1 MSQSD
6 TLRGVMLAL
15 VANFIWG
22 IAALYWLQTKPVDA
36 FDVMAH
42 RGLWTLPVTLI
53 IVLLFGR
60 LAETLRLLRSWR
72 FICWVALSA
81 LMLTINWGV
90 YVFAVTNERATE
102 ASLGYFMLPLLTI
115 ALGVFVFGE
124 RPKPVQLLAIGLA
137 IVAVLLQLV
146 ALGSLPWVS
155 LTLALSFSLYA
166 AIRKQIAADSLQ
178 GLFLESLC
186 MAPFAVVWL
195 IVNDGAG
202 LGMHGTRVDLF
213 LLLGGGVYGS
223 AVTDLRCSDPCLSA
237 VHYRTADVCRSD
249 VATHC
254 SDLCAQRA
262 CDPNHRSDIWPR
274 LAGCD
279 CGELRCMAFLAQAP
293 MILHQPILI
302 SAQSRLKTLRSRA
315 RRLILVR

>member
-1 MSQSD
+1 
-6 TLRGVMLAL
+6 MLAL

-60 LAETLRLLRSWR
+60 LTATLRLLRSWR
-72 FICWVALSA
+72 FTGWVTLSA
-81 LMLTINWGV
+81 LMLSLNWGV

-137 IVAVLLQLV
+137 ISAVLLQLV
-146 ALGSLPWVS
+146 AFGSLPWVS

-166 AIRKQIAADSLQ
+166 AIRKKIEADSLQ

-186 MAPFAVVWL
+186 MAPFAVIWL

-202 LGMHGTRVDLF
+202 LGVHGTRVDVF
-213 LLLGGGVYGS
+213 LLLGGVFTAAPLLTYVAATRVLALSTIGLLTYVGPTLQLIVAIFVLREPATLIT
-223 AVTDLRCSDPCLSA
+223 AVTFGLVWLGVIA
-237 VHYRTADVCRSD
+237 VSYDAWRS
-249 VATHC
+249 
-254 SDLCAQRA
+254 
-262 CDPNHRSDIWPR
+262 
-274 LAGCD
+274 
-279 CGELRCMAFLAQAP
+279 
-293 MILHQPILI
+293 
-302 SAQSRLKTLRSRA
+302 SRKRQ
-315 RRLILVR
+315 

>member
-1 MSQSD
+1 
-6 TLRGVMLAL
+6 MLAL

-53 IVLLFGR
+53 IVLMFGR
-60 LAETLRLLRSWR
+60 LAETLRLLRSGR
-72 FICWVALSA
+72 FVCWVALSA

-137 IVAVLLQLV
+137 ISAVLLQLV
-146 ALGSLPWVS
+146 AFGSLPWVS

-166 AIRKQIAADSLQ
+166 AIRKKIAADSLQ
-178 GLFLESLC
+178 GRFLESLC
-186 MAPFAVVWL
+186 MAPFAVIWL

-202 LGMHGTRVDLF
+202 LGVHGTRVDVF
-213 LLLGGGVYGS
+213 LLLGGVFTAAPLLTYVAATRVLALSTIGLLTYVGPTLQLIVAIFVLREPATLIT
-223 AVTDLRCSDPCLSA
+223 AVTFGLVWLGVIVVSYDA
-237 VHYRTADVCRSD
+237 WRS
-249 VATHC
+249 
-254 SDLCAQRA
+254 
-262 CDPNHRSDIWPR
+262 
-274 LAGCD
+274 
-279 CGELRCMAFLAQAP
+279 
-293 MILHQPILI
+293 
-302 SAQSRLKTLRSRA
+302 SRKPQ
-315 RRLILVR
+315 

>member
-1 MSQSD
+1 
-6 TLRGVMLAL
+6 MLAL

-60 LAETLRLLRSWR
+60 LRETLRLLRSWR
-72 FICWVALSA
+72 FTCWVALSA

-115 ALGVFVFGE
+115 ALGVFFFGE
-124 RPKPVQLLAIGLA
+124 RPKPIQLLAIGLA
-137 IVAVLLQLV
+137 ISAVLLQLV
-146 ALGSLPWVS
+146 AFGRLPWVS

-166 AIRKQIAADSLQ
+166 AIRKKIAADSLQ

-202 LGMHGTRVDLF
+202 LGLHGTRVDLF
-213 LLLGGGVYGS
+213 LLLGGVFTAAPLLTYVAATRLLALSTIGLLTYVGPTLQLMVAIFVLREPATLIT
-223 AVTDLRCSDPCLSA
+223 AVTFGLVWLGVIA
-237 VHYRTADVCRSD
+237 VSYDAWRS
-249 VATHC
+249 
-254 SDLCAQRA
+254 
-262 CDPNHRSDIWPR
+262 
-274 LAGCD
+274 
-279 CGELRCMAFLAQAP
+279 
-293 MILHQPILI
+293 
-302 SAQSRLKTLRSRA
+302 SRKPQ
-315 RRLILVR
+315 

>member
-1 MSQSD
+1 
-6 TLRGVMLAL
+6 MLAL

-60 LAETLRLLRSWR
+60 LRETLRLLRSWR
-72 FICWVALSA
+72 FTCWVALSA

-102 ASLGYFMLPLLTI
+102 ASLAYFMLPLLTI

-124 RPKPVQLLAIGLA
+124 RPKPMQLLAIGLA
-137 IVAVLLQLV
+137 ISAVLLQLV
-146 ALGSLPWVS
+146 AFGSLPWIS
-155 LTLALSFSLYA
+155 LTLTLSFSLYA
-166 AIRKQIAADSLQ
+166 AIRKKIAADSLQ

-202 LGMHGTRVDLF
+202 LGLHGTRVDLF
-213 LLLGGGVYGS
+213 LLLGGVFTAAPLLTYVAATRLLALSTIGLLTYVGPTLQLMVAIFVLREPATLIT
-223 AVTDLRCSDPCLSA
+223 AVTFGLVWLGVIA
-237 VHYRTADVCRSD
+237 VSYDAWRS
-249 VATHC
+249 
-254 SDLCAQRA
+254 
-262 CDPNHRSDIWPR
+262 
-274 LAGCD
+274 
-279 CGELRCMAFLAQAP
+279 
-293 MILHQPILI
+293 
-302 SAQSRLKTLRSRA
+302 SRKPQ
-315 RRLILVR
+315 

>member
-1 MSQSD
+1 
-6 TLRGVMLAL
+6 MLAL

-53 IVLLFGR
+53 IVLFFGR
-60 LAETLRLLRSWR
+60 FTETLRLLRSWR
-72 FICWVALSA
+72 FIGWVALSA
-81 LMLTINWGV
+81 LMLSINWGV

-137 IVAVLLQLV
+137 ISAVLLKLV
-146 ALGSLPWVS
+146 AFGSLPWVS

-166 AIRKQIAADSLQ
+166 AIRKKIAADSLQ

-186 MAPFAVVWL
+186 MAPFAVIWL

-202 LGMHGTRVDLF
+202 LGLHGTRVDLF
-213 LLLGGGVYGS
+213 LLLGGVFTAAPLLTYVAATRVLALSTIGLLTYVGPTLQLIVAIFVLREPATLIT
-223 AVTDLRCSDPCLSA
+223 AVTFGLVWLGVIA
-237 VHYRTADVCRSD
+237 VSYDAWRS
-249 VATHC
+249 
-254 SDLCAQRA
+254 
-262 CDPNHRSDIWPR
+262 
-274 LAGCD
+274 
-279 CGELRCMAFLAQAP
+279 
-293 MILHQPILI
+293 
-302 SAQSRLKTLRSRA
+302 SRKRQ
-315 RRLILVR
+315 

>member
-1 MSQSD
+1 
-6 TLRGVMLAL
+6 MLAL

-60 LAETLRLLRSWR
+60 LRETLRLLRSWR
-72 FICWVALSA
+72 FTCWVALSA

-124 RPKPVQLLAIGLA
+124 RPKPIQLLAIGLA
-137 IVAVLLQLV
+137 ISAVLLQLV
-146 ALGSLPWVS
+146 AFGSLPWVS

-166 AIRKQIAADSLQ
+166 AIRKKIAADSLQ

-186 MAPFAVVWL
+186 MAPFAIVWL

-202 LGMHGTRVDLF
+202 LGLHGTRVDLF
-213 LLLGGGVYGS
+213 LLLGGVFTAAPLLTYVAATRLLALSTIGLLTYVGPTLQLMVAIFVLREPATLIT
-223 AVTDLRCSDPCLSA
+223 AVTFGLVWLGVIA
-237 VHYRTADVCRSD
+237 VSYDAWRS
-249 VATHC
+249 
-254 SDLCAQRA
+254 
-262 CDPNHRSDIWPR
+262 
-274 LAGCD
+274 
-279 CGELRCMAFLAQAP
+279 
-293 MILHQPILI
+293 
-302 SAQSRLKTLRSRA
+302 SRKPQ
-315 RRLILVR
+315 

>member
-60 LAETLRLLRSWR
+60 LRETLRLLRSWR
-72 FICWVALSA
+72 FTCWVALSA

-124 RPKPVQLLAIGLA
+124 RPKPMQLLAIGLA
-137 IVAVLLQLV
+137 ISAVLLQLV
-146 ALGSLPWVS
+146 AFGSLPWIS

-166 AIRKQIAADSLQ
+166 AIRKKIAADSLQ

-202 LGMHGTRVDLF
+202 LGLHGTRVDLF
-213 LLLGGGVYGS
+213 LLLGGVFTAAPLLTYVAATRLLALSTIGLLTYVGPTLQLMVAIFVLREPATLIT
-223 AVTDLRCSDPCLSA
+223 AVTFGLVWLGVIA
-237 VHYRTADVCRSD
+237 VSYDAWRS
-249 VATHC
+249 
-254 SDLCAQRA
+254 
-262 CDPNHRSDIWPR
+262 
-274 LAGCD
+274 
-279 CGELRCMAFLAQAP
+279 
-293 MILHQPILI
+293 
-302 SAQSRLKTLRSRA
+302 SRKPQ
-315 RRLILVR
+315 

>member
-1 MSQSD
+1 
-6 TLRGVMLAL
+6 MLAL

-53 IVLLFGR
+53 IVLMFGR

-72 FICWVALSA
+72 FVCWVALSA

-213 LLLGGGVYGS
+213 LLLGGAFTAAPLLTYVAATRVLALSTIGLLTYVGPTLQLMVAIFVLREPATLIT
-223 AVTDLRCSDPCLSA
+223 AVTFGLVWLGVIA
-237 VHYRTADVCRSD
+237 VSYDAWRS
-249 VATHC
+249 
-254 SDLCAQRA
+254 
-262 CDPNHRSDIWPR
+262 
-274 LAGCD
+274 
-279 CGELRCMAFLAQAP
+279 
-293 MILHQPILI
+293 
-302 SAQSRLKTLRSRA
+302 SRKPQ
-315 RRLILVR
+315 

>member
-72 FICWVALSA
+72 FIFWVALSA

-213 LLLGGGVYGS
+213 LLLGGVFTAAPLLTYVAATRVLALSTIGLLTYVGPTLQLIVAIFVLREPATLIT
-223 AVTDLRCSDPCLSA
+223 AVTFGLVWLGVIA
-237 VHYRTADVCRSD
+237 VSYDAWRS
-249 VATHC
+249 
-254 SDLCAQRA
+254 
-262 CDPNHRSDIWPR
+262 
-274 LAGCD
+274 
-279 CGELRCMAFLAQAP
+279 
-293 MILHQPILI
+293 
-302 SAQSRLKTLRSRA
+302 SRKRQ
-315 RRLILVR
+315 

>member
-1 MSQSD
+1 
-6 TLRGVMLAL
+6 MLAL

-60 LAETLRLLRSWR
+60 LTATLRLLRSWR
-72 FICWVALSA
+72 FTGWVALSA
-81 LMLTINWGV
+81 LMLSLNWGV

-137 IVAVLLQLV
+137 ISAVLLQLV
-146 ALGSLPWVS
+146 AFGSLPWVS

-166 AIRKQIAADSLQ
+166 AIRKKIEADSLQ

-202 LGMHGTRVDLF
+202 LGLHGTRVDLF
-213 LLLGGGVYGS
+213 LLLGGVFTAAPLLTYVAATRLLALSTIGLLTYVGPTLQLMVALFLLREPATLIT
-223 AVTDLRCSDPCLSA
+223 AVTFGLVWLGVIA
-237 VHYRTADVCRSD
+237 VIYDAWRS
-249 VATHC
+249 
-254 SDLCAQRA
+254 
-262 CDPNHRSDIWPR
+262 
-274 LAGCD
+274 
-279 CGELRCMAFLAQAP
+279 
-293 MILHQPILI
+293 
-302 SAQSRLKTLRSRA
+302 SRKLQ
-315 RRLILVR
+315 

>member
-1 MSQSD
+1 
-6 TLRGVMLAL
+6 MLAL

-53 IVLLFGR
+53 IVLMFGR

-72 FICWVALSA
+72 FVCWVALSA

-213 LLLGGGVYGS
+213 LLLGGAFTAAPLLTYVAATRVLALSTIGLLTYVGPTLQLIVAIFVLREPATLIT
-223 AVTDLRCSDPCLSA
+223 AVTFGLVWLGVIA
-237 VHYRTADVCRSD
+237 VSYDAWR
-249 VATHC
+249 
-254 SDLCAQRA
+254 
-262 CDPNHRSDIWPR
+262 
-274 LAGCD
+274 
-279 CGELRCMAFLAQAP
+279 F
-293 MILHQPILI
+293 
-302 SAQSRLKTLRSRA
+302 SRKRQ
-315 RRLILVR
+315 

>member
-1 MSQSD
+1 LSQSD

-60 LAETLRLLRSWR
+60 LRETLRLLRSWR
-72 FICWVALSA
+72 FTCWVALSA

-124 RPKPVQLLAIGLA
+124 RPKPMQLLAIGLA
-137 IVAVLLQLV
+137 ISAVLLQLV
-146 ALGSLPWVS
+146 AFGSLPWVS

-166 AIRKQIAADSLQ
+166 AIRKKIAADSLQ

-202 LGMHGTRVDLF
+202 LGLHGTRVDLF
-213 LLLGGGVYGS
+213 LLLGGVFTAAPLLTYVAATRLLALSTIGLLTYVGPTLQLMVAIFVLREPATLIT
-223 AVTDLRCSDPCLSA
+223 AVTFGLVWLGVIA
-237 VHYRTADVCRSD
+237 VSYDAWRS
-249 VATHC
+249 
-254 SDLCAQRA
+254 
-262 CDPNHRSDIWPR
+262 
-274 LAGCD
+274 
-279 CGELRCMAFLAQAP
+279 
-293 MILHQPILI
+293 
-302 SAQSRLKTLRSRA
+302 SRKPQ
-315 RRLILVR
+315 

>member
-1 MSQSD
+1 LSQSD
-6 TLRGVMLAL
+6 TLRGVILAL

-60 LAETLRLLRSWR
+60 LRETLRLLRSWR
-72 FICWVALSA
+72 FTCWVALSA

-124 RPKPVQLLAIGLA
+124 RPKPMQLLAIGLA
-137 IVAVLLQLV
+137 ISAVLLQLV
-146 ALGSLPWVS
+146 AFGSLPWVS

-166 AIRKQIAADSLQ
+166 AIRKKIEADSLQ

-202 LGMHGTRVDLF
+202 LGLYGTRVDLF
-213 LLLGGGVYGS
+213 LLLGGVFTAAPLLTYVAATRLLALSTIGLLTYVGPTLQLMVAIFVLREPATLIT
-223 AVTDLRCSDPCLSA
+223 AVTFGLVWLGVIA
-237 VHYRTADVCRSD
+237 VSYDAWRS
-249 VATHC
+249 
-254 SDLCAQRA
+254 
-262 CDPNHRSDIWPR
+262 
-274 LAGCD
+274 
-279 CGELRCMAFLAQAP
+279 
-293 MILHQPILI
+293 
-302 SAQSRLKTLRSRA
+302 SRKPQ
-315 RRLILVR
+315 

>member
-1 MSQSD
+1 
-6 TLRGVMLAL
+6 MLAL

-53 IVLLFGR
+53 IVLMFGR

-72 FICWVALSA
+72 FVCWVALSA

-213 LLLGGGVYGS
+213 LLLGGAFTAAPLLTYVAATRVLALSTIGLLTYVGPTLQLIVAIFVLREPATLIT
-223 AVTDLRCSDPCLSA
+223 AVTFGLVWLGVIA
-237 VHYRTADVCRSD
+237 VSYDAWR
-249 VATHC
+249 
-254 SDLCAQRA
+254 
-262 CDPNHRSDIWPR
+262 
-274 LAGCD
+274 
-279 CGELRCMAFLAQAP
+279 F
-293 MILHQPILI
+293 
-302 SAQSRLKTLRSRA
+302 SRKPQ
-315 RRLILVR
+315 

>member
-1 MSQSD
+1 MQLGQSD
-6 TLRGVMLAL
+6 TLRGVTLAL

-60 LAETLRLLRSWR
+60 LKETLRLLRSWR
-72 FICWVALSA
+72 FTCWVALSA

-124 RPKPVQLLAIGLA
+124 RPKPMQLLAIGLA
-137 IVAVLLQLV
+137 ISAVLLQLI
-146 ALGSLPWVS
+146 AFGSIPWVS

-186 MAPFAVVWL
+186 MAPFAGVWL

-202 LGMHGTRVDLF
+202 LGLHGTRVDLF
-213 LLLGGGVYGS
+213 LLLGGVFTAAPLLTYVAATRLLALSTIGLLTYVGPTLQLIVAIFVLKEPATLIT
-223 AVTDLRCSDPCLSA
+223 AVTFGLVWLGVIA
-237 VHYRTADVCRSD
+237 VSYDAWRS
-249 VATHC
+249 
-254 SDLCAQRA
+254 
-262 CDPNHRSDIWPR
+262 
-274 LAGCD
+274 
-279 CGELRCMAFLAQAP
+279 
-293 MILHQPILI
+293 
-302 SAQSRLKTLRSRA
+302 SRKRQ
-315 RRLILVR
+315 

>member
-1 MSQSD
+1 
-6 TLRGVMLAL
+6 MLAL

-53 IVLLFGR
+53 IVLMFGR

-72 FICWVALSA
+72 FVCWVALSA

-213 LLLGGGVYGS
+213 LLLGGAFTAAPLLTYVAATRVLALSTIGLLTYVGPTLQLIVAIFVLREPATLIT
-223 AVTDLRCSDPCLSA
+223 AVTFGLVWLGVIA
-237 VHYRTADVCRSD
+237 VSYDAWRS
-249 VATHC
+249 
-254 SDLCAQRA
+254 
-262 CDPNHRSDIWPR
+262 
-274 LAGCD
+274 
-279 CGELRCMAFLAQAP
+279 
-293 MILHQPILI
+293 
-302 SAQSRLKTLRSRA
+302 SRKRQ
-315 RRLILVR
+315 

>member
-1 MSQSD
+1 
-6 TLRGVMLAL
+6 MLAL

-60 LAETLRLLRSWR
+60 LTETLRLLRSWR
-72 FICWVALSA
+72 FIGWVALAA
-81 LMLTINWGV
+81 LMLSINWGV

-124 RPKPVQLLAIGLA
+124 RPNPVQLLAIGLA
-137 IVAVLLQLV
+137 ISAVLLQLV
-146 ALGSLPWVS
+146 AFGSLPWVS

-166 AIRKQIAADSLQ
+166 AIRKKIAADSLQ

-186 MAPFAVVWL
+186 MAPFAVIWL

-202 LGMHGTRVDLF
+202 LGLYGTRVDLF
-213 LLLGGGVYGS
+213 LLLGGVFTAAPLLTYVAATRVLALSTIGLLTYVGPTLQLIVAIFVLREPATLIT
-223 AVTDLRCSDPCLSA
+223 AVTFGLVWLGVIA
-237 VHYRTADVCRSD
+237 VSYDAWRS
-249 VATHC
+249 
-254 SDLCAQRA
+254 
-262 CDPNHRSDIWPR
+262 
-274 LAGCD
+274 
-279 CGELRCMAFLAQAP
+279 
-293 MILHQPILI
+293 
-302 SAQSRLKTLRSRA
+302 SRKRQ
-315 RRLILVR
+315 